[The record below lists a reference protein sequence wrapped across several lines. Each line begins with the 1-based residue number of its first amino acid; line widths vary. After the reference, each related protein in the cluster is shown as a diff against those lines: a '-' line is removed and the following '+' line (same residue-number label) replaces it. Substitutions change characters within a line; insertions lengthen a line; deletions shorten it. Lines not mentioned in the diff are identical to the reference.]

1 MTRSDNK
8 PESVKIQ
15 ARLSHPIVHAG
26 QPTEVFLRVD
36 VTGLGETGKRP
47 PLDLAVVLD
56 RSGSMS
62 GAKLRYAKKAVDT
75 VIDRLLPSDHMA
87 LVTYDSQVDV
97 VFARRRVDDA
107 LVMKSKAAL
116 IETGGCTNLSGGL
129 VAGLQQL
136 GKDEGALRRVLLLS
150 DGLANEGVTDLDGL
164 ADLAHQGVATG
175 NGVSTF
181 GVGDEFNEHLLRTL
195 SDVGGG
201 NYYYIAS
208 PDDLPGIFMEELG
221 ELGDVVAQNVLI
233 GFEPRGVE
241 ILGVLGFNSSDLPA
255 QAGDVRAG
263 SVRSIMLA
271 LGVPAVEEGE
281 AILGEVQCWWTSLDS
296 ALVPCEKR
304 ITVSAVGS
312 SDLAR
317 VLEAVDQE
325 VLRAAQLQLVADENQ
340 AASQAAQ
347 AGDEAAF
354 RTHVQRAR
362 ESLELLGDVDDLGV
376 REQRHLTD
384 ELISGGSER
393 LRRDR
398 DLQKRTHISQYS
410 TRRGRTSKWFDDE
423 QKNSGAGQ

>member
-1 MTRSDNK
+1 MTTSDNTS
-8 PESVKIQ
+8 ESVKVQ

-26 QPTEVFLRVD
+26 KPTEVFLRVD
-36 VTGLGETGKRP
+36 VTGLGESGKRP

-97 VFARRRVDDA
+97 VFARRKVDDA

-136 GKDEGALRRVLLLS
+136 GKDRGALRRVLLLS
-150 DGLANEGVTDLDGL
+150 DGLANEGVTDPDGL
-164 ADLAHQGVATG
+164 ADLAHQGVAAG

-241 ILGVLGFNSSDLPA
+241 ILGVLGFNSPDLPA

-263 SVRSIMLA
+263 GVRSIMLA
-271 LGVPAVEEGE
+271 LSVPSVEKGE
-281 AILGEVQCWWTSLDS
+281 VVLGEISCRWTALDD
-296 ALVPCEKR
+296 ALVPCEER

-312 SDLAR
+312 PDPNR
-317 VLEAVDQE
+317 VLEAADQE

-340 AASQAAQ
+340 AASRAAQ

-354 RTHVQRAR
+354 AAHMQKAR
-362 ESLELLGDVDDLGV
+362 RGLELLGDEDDLGV
-376 REQRHLTD
+376 QEQRRLTE

-393 LRRDR
+393 LRGDR
-398 DLQKRTHISQYS
+398 DLQKRTHLSQYS
-410 TRRGRTSKWFDDE
+410 RSRGRTSKWFEDE
-423 QKNSGAGQ
+423 QNNQHGKS